1 MRGRQYKMKTRLRLP
16 NVIKNIFLTLFAFII
31 TYPILFVLLGSF
43 KSNKE
48 IMMDPFGLPSTLSIV
63 NYSKAWNEGVLYALF
78 KNSIIVTFTSVIL
91 IVIFSSLI
99 AFVMTRENF
108 KFKYFLYPVIVIGIT
123 IPYQIGILP
132 LFMQLNSFHLIDTY
146 LGLIIVYTVYNLP
159 FSTFIMYGFFKHISK
174 EIQEA
179 AAIDG
184 CGNFR
189 MYFNIIMPLSPSV
202 ITTICIFN
210 LMFVWNDMF
219 FALVLIQSKLLK
231 TLTVGLFAF
240 QGQYMNDYATMFA
253 GVIIVSLPMIILF
266 LILQKR
272 FIEGIAS
279 GAVKG

>member
-1 MRGRQYKMKTRLRLP
+1 MKIRFRLP

-48 IMMDPFGLPSTLSIV
+48 IMMDPFGLPSKLSIA

-91 IVIFSSLI
+91 VVIFASFI
-99 AFVMTRENF
+99 AFVMSRENF
-108 KFKYFLYPVIVIGIT
+108 KFKYFLYPVIIIGIT
-123 IPYQIGILP
+123 VPYQIGILP
-132 LFMQLNSFHLIDTY
+132 LFMQLNSFHLTNTY

-174 EIQEA
+174 DIQEA

-189 MYFNIIMPLSPSV
+189 MYFNIIMPLSPAV
-202 ITTICIFN
+202 ITTVCIFN
-210 LMFVWNDMF
+210 LMFIWNDMF
-219 FALVLIQSKLLK
+219 FALVLIRSKFLK

-253 GVIIVSLPMIILF
+253 GIIIVSLPMIILF
-266 LILQKR
+266 LVLQKR